1 MGVHVTTIQ
10 CLRAAL
16 GPTMLELAGLSVHE
30 IKKEREN
37 TKFHKQSDCVNSL
50 LRAVTK
56 RDMKLGVLWSW
67 ARDRSPASMY
77 CRGGG
82 AWRMRLRCDG
92 RSRRFNSRAWFA
104 ATLSDCMK
112 KTAPLLVQRLLD
124 REVRALQCTWYLG
137 GPLFC
142 RPLAEMISQR
152 PQWWT
157 TQAPPKFSG
166 ASNGR
171 PSPLFSH

>member
-1 MGVHVTTIQ
+1 MAKRLFWLASRLCKILTSVSRTVDIATGGQQDSDQDREAEIDLVHVTTIQ

-16 GPTMLELAGLSVHE
+16 GPTMLELAGLFVHE
-30 IKKEREN
+30 IKKEGEN

-82 AWRMRLRCDG
+82 AWMMRLRCDG

-112 KTAPLLVQRLLD
+112 RTAPLLVQRLLE
-124 REVRALQCTWYLG
+124 R
-137 GPLFC
+137 
-142 RPLAEMISQR
+142 
-152 PQWWT
+152 
-157 TQAPPKFSG
+157 
-166 ASNGR
+166 
-171 PSPLFSH
+171 